1 MSKKLGKV
9 VRRVEQFDVVDKIYK
24 LKERGSSMIR
34 DNKNQRS
41 NSASPDSGDGN
52 GRNGRGSEEDDSSD
66 ADDDLFKQPQYRKST
81 SHTLAQGQAE

>member
-34 DNKNQRS
+34 ENK
-41 NSASPDSGDGN
+41 
-52 GRNGRGSEEDDSSD
+52 
-66 ADDDLFKQPQYRKST
+66 
-81 SHTLAQGQAE
+81 